1 MKNKRIYNIKLADQP
16 DSYFISEIKR
26 CALEGNRAII
36 KGKVGDATV
45 HSFLRRI
52 AENPV
57 TGSVAVAIVVL
68 NVVR

>member
-1 MKNKRIYNIKLADQP
+1 MG
-16 DSYFISEIKR
+16 EIKR
-26 CALEGNRAII
+26 CALEGNRAIT